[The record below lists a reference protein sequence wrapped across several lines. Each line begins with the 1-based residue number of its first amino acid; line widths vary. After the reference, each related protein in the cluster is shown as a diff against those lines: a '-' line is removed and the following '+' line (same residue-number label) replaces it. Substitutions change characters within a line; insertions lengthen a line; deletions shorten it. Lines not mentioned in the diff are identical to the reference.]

1 MSARKPHN
9 DVAGYVCERRHPY
22 TTSHV
27 LIVEGLI
34 WEGPRHARQ
43 IVGMHQDR
51 IFYRC
56 LYHNAAA
63 LLRAAPR
70 FARCCKV
77 ETFRA
82 WISRERANL
91 IRSPAPAL
99 R

>member
-9 DVAGYVCERRHPY
+9 DVAAGP
-22 TTSHV
+22 
-27 LIVEGLI
+27 IVEGQI